1 MKLKS
6 ILFFSSLVA
15 TTFCSANTARDAF
28 LKQQA
33 YAEMQRV
40 SGEIDVLRQ
49 NFSDLESRVRSS
61 NSAKSEIEDL
71 RKELEAVKYAVAR
84 LKDEMSNMRSEIVSE
99 LSRKIVKVQAET
111 RVESN
116 HKATASS
123 FQYKGE
129 TREYE
134 VVSGDTLFVIA
145 KALDT
150 NVALI
155 KKLNNLKSD
164 KLKIGQKLIV
174 PVGK

>member
-1 MKLKS
+1 MKTKVTL
-6 ILFFSSLVA
+6 ILVCLAA
-15 TTFCSANTARDAF
+15 TAISYANTARDAF

-49 NFSDLESRVRSS
+49 NFNDLESKVRSS
-61 NSAKSEIEDL
+61 NAAKSEIEDL
-71 RKELEAVKYAVAR
+71 RKEIDAVKYAVAR
-84 LKDEMSNMRSEIVSE
+84 LKDEMTNMRSEIVAE
-99 LSRKIVKVQAET
+99 LSKKIVMVQAEQ
-111 RVESN
+111 RAVSN
-116 HKATASS
+116 PKAVAPS

-164 KLKIGQKLIV
+164 KLRVGQKLIV